1 MNLPISKLPKLVSP
15 GESVPQATTSRVLP
29 SGRSVIVKVGDQH
42 EEMEVRSPS
51 GEVEVHIVLTENGPV
66 VRLRGARLELESPE
80 TVAVSCKRF
89 EVQTSEKTELHSAGE
104 VQVTGQEMRV
114 KTEGDIHLNG
124 DYIRLNC

>member
-1 MNLPISKLPKLVSP
+1 MGLPSIQKPKLPSHEEVECQS
-15 GESVPQATTSRVLP
+15 ATPRLLP
-29 SGRSVIVKVGDQH
+29 SGRCVIVKVGDQH

-80 TVAVSCKRF
+80 TIAVNCKRF